1 MASPFDTIPQLQYDV
16 RAAQKAGLTEAD
28 IAQYASK
35 RRNYDYQTARESG
48 LTDADLIRHNIANVS
63 ESGSGGAFLEE
74 AASAVA
80 PALAMGA
87 AAPLG
92 WGAGV
97 AGAAALGLTGPV
109 GVGLAAIGALGA
121 MMTAGGVA
129 TAGVDKLKEELDIGG
144 GQYVPSAQMG
154 AVAGETFGFV
164 ASLGLPAVAR
174 GVAYKLAGTPVG
186 KAFGLKPLGASVAK
200 AGDDLF
206 LPAGVKPV
214 DLGSS
219 VLFANA
225 AGNTKLGRAVVNLE
239 TALSKSRAGKL
250 TAPGKSF
257 LTNTATAG
265 YMSAGAAGAEA
276 IDPGNVPLRIGAEVI
291 AGVVN
296 PASLINLVGSRV
308 SSLLK
313 KGFQKFKPGG
323 TTQEETRI
331 VGALQKM
338 VDDIAKEGGT
348 VNLKQTIAEL
358 KDTLPNFPLGK
369 VPKFNSAEKTNDDF
383 MQVLGATLMSL
394 KGGQSDA
401 LQKSVIAQSI
411 QASKDV
417 GAILDQLSLIETPE
431 MMAVVSE
438 LLETNYK
445 NLMEASLNLH
455 VLKATERATM
465 VANRTQD
472 RRKSIEGTKDGE
484 TVFTP
489 GGELIGDKTSAGKV
503 MIDTLFQA
511 AEHGRG
517 IERSLWGKVNP
528 KLEVNISNI
537 LKFWD
542 KETLPSVGGSD
553 AAKGQY
559 IPYLNNWIKEQREIS
574 MAELNEVRAIDRAP
588 LEKQLAN
595 VKGYVPKDLAPN
607 EVKIWKEE
615 NDISGQI
622 RLLEQQ
628 IEALKPYTLATLPN
642 ELVTST
648 VGQAQKFR
656 SSMLNNSRV
665 KAPTE
670 AGAPQSGYYS
680 KMGEKALDDM
690 SDAGTGLVG
699 EDRISFI
706 NARAFSKAFNDEF
719 SRGFGAELI
728 KPTAS
733 GADRMSPETLANTLI
748 HSAGNQTAARLREL
762 DSALDFIIK
771 QTPDP
776 IQQRRF
782 QALKK
787 YDYRGAT
794 EIILRDLLSN
804 KVIDAQTGELKLPV
818 LARELQKY
826 KDVFALP
833 GMKMVE
839 RDLRNAK
846 TAQITLNKMR
856 NDIKTT
862 GYNPTA
868 EGLVARG
875 KTPSRGQMTE
885 EVLGQSAKN
894 LDAIRVLVN
903 NRENPIADIVTIRNS
918 NNPADGMTGLA
929 NVAKKAKGL
938 AGGTWEP
945 PKPGDPLPPA
955 PQRGIAGSRLTSI
968 SGDPVKGLQE
978 VVVNAAVESS
988 RNADGTID
996 FTKFQTFLLEPMTG
1010 RGSSSLGDVLKR
1022 NKIINDDELNALVTL
1037 SDYGQRTQRI
1047 LKNIDNPELIIQDLL
1062 LSGSIF
1068 AQAAGR
1074 AVGSTTFTNTMRWF
1088 YNKLPFNFRQ
1098 SGITEANI
1106 GANLAGKYLDILPMA
1121 AQQRLLTTAFQDPE
1135 YMAALLER
1143 IKQPKDVREFH
1154 LVQRPI
1160 LESILGLELYRE
1172 ISEKIKRND
1181 FFDEEVTE
1189 EVVPVAMAPAPQPSA
1204 PLVDTTVA
1212 PRRMAPTP
1220 PPPAQGPP
1228 PPASQGIASL
1238 PAAPATNRA
1247 AYAAMFP
1254 YDTASEIIRVQE
1266 GVA

>member
-97 AGAAALGLTGPV
+97 AGAAALGLTGGPV
-109 GVGLAAIGALGA
+109 GVGIAVVGALGA
-121 MMTAGGVA
+121 MMTAGGLA

-225 AGNTKLGRAVVNLE
+225 AGNTKLGRAVVKLE

-250 TAPGKSF
+250 TQPGKSF
-257 LTNTATAG
+257 LTNTVQAG

-276 IDPGNVPLRIGAEVI
+276 IDPGNLPLRIGAEVI
-291 AGVVN
+291 AGLVN
-296 PASLINLVGSRV
+296 PASLINNIGGGG

-313 KGFQKFKPGG
+313 KGFQKVKPGG

-358 KDTLPNFPLGK
+358 KDTLPNFPLGRQGPTK
-369 VPKFNSAEKTNDDF
+369 LREAGVPKFNSAEKTNDDF

-401 LQKSVIAQSI
+401 LQKNVIAQSI
-411 QASKDV
+411 QSSKDI

-517 IERSLWGKVNP
+517 IERSLWEKVKP
-528 KLEVNISNI
+528 KLPVNISNI

-574 MAELNEVRAIDRAP
+574 MAALNEVRAIDRAP

-595 VKGYVPKDLAPN
+595 VKGYVPKDLTPN
-607 EVKIWKEE
+607 EVKAWKTET
-615 NDISGQI
+615 DVPGQI

-818 LARELQKY
+818 LTRELQKY

-885 EVLGQSAKN
+885 EVLGQSAKD
-894 LDAIRVLVN
+894 LDAMRVFVN
-903 NRENPIADIVTIRNS
+903 NRENPSAEIVTIRNS

-938 AGGTWEP
+938 V
-945 PKPGDPLPPA
+945 D
-955 PQRGIAGSRLTSI
+955 
-968 SGDPVKGLQE
+968 GDPVKGLQE
-978 VVVNAAVESS
+978 VVVNAAVENS

-1022 NKIINDDELNALVTL
+1022 NEIINEDEFNALVTL

-1062 LSGSIF
+1062 LSGSMF

-1143 IKQPKDVREFH
+1143 LEQPQDVRDFH

-1181 FFDEEVTE
+1181 FFDE

>member
-121 MMTAGGVA
+121 MMTAGGLA

-154 AVAGETFGFV
+154 AVAGETLGFV
-164 ASLGLPAVAR
+164 ASIGLPAIAR
-174 GVAYKLAGTPVG
+174 GVAYKLAGTSVG

-257 LTNTATAG
+257 LTNTVQAG
-265 YMSAGAAGAEA
+265 SMSAGAASMEA
-276 IDPGNVPLRIGAEVI
+276 IDPGNVPLRIAGEVI

-296 PASLINLVGSRV
+296 AASLVNSLGSRV
-308 SSLLK
+308 GSLLK

-358 KDTLPNFPLGK
+358 KDTLPNFPLGN

-401 LQKSVIAQSI
+401 LQKSVIAQSR

-438 LLETNYK
+438 LLETNYRL
-445 NLMEASLNLH
+445 LMEASLNLH

-574 MAELNEVRAIDRAP
+574 MAALNEVRAIDRAS
-588 LEKQLAN
+588 LEKQLAALRLKQEQDVAN
-595 VKGYVPKDLAPN
+595 VPKRTQSLIAALEDDPTFAARG
-607 EVKIWKEE
+607 EE
-615 NDISGQI
+615 ARRNIATQGI
-622 RLLEQQ
+622 EIKGVERE

-938 AGGTWEP
+938 V
-945 PKPGDPLPPA
+945 D
-955 PQRGIAGSRLTSI
+955 
-968 SGDPVKGLQE
+968 GDPVKGLQE

-1022 NKIINDDELNALVTL
+1022 NKIINEDELNALVTL

-1135 YMAALLER
+1135 YMAALLEK
-1143 IKQPKDVREFH
+1143 IKQPKDVRDFH

-1181 FFDEEVTE
+1181 FFDE